1 MIPKIIHQTA
11 RTKDISWE
19 ENVLVRR
26 MQNKLKGWTYMFH
39 DDDDNDRLVKTY
51 FPEYY
56 NVFSSISK
64 GVAKA
69 DIARLIYLYVYG
81 GFYFDTDYKLIKE
94 IPDWMLEKKQL
105 LMESR
110 NSADEYKLG
119 NAVLGSAPNGA
130 FYKDFIECIFK
141 KEELLHLHENRVEWV
156 TGPEALTEFYIKNK
170 DKYKDDVTIIPREY
184 FNPPILKH
192 GLQIKKTKNTIGVHY
207 CWGSWRSGS
216 FLKRIYIF
224 CKRKFQ
230 AIL

>member
-81 GFYFDTDYKLIKE
+81 GFYFDTDYNQDMTIDGAYEYL
-94 IPDWMLEKKQL
+94 KQQE
-105 LMESR
+105 MFQ
-110 NSADEYKLG
+110 
-119 NAVLGSAPNGA
+119 GA
-130 FYKDFIECIFK
+130 TDC
-141 KEELLHLHENRVEWV
+141 
-156 TGPEALTEFYIKNK
+156 
-170 DKYKDDVTIIPREY
+170 
-184 FNPPILKH
+184 
-192 GLQIKKTKNTIGVHY
+192 
-207 CWGSWRSGS
+207 
-216 FLKRIYIF
+216 
-224 CKRKFQ
+224 
-230 AIL
+230 